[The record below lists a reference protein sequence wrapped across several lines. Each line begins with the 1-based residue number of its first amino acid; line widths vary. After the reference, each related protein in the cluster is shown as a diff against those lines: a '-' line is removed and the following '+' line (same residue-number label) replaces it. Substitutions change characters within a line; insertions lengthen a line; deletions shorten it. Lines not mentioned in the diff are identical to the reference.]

1 MNRAEYQKLRAETW
15 AQTWAAVAG
24 CDSCKSK
31 EVATAWADEC
41 LKEFDRRFPENLL
54 VVETRLEIRRPTK
67 IKASDLKFIR

>member
-1 MNRAEYQKLRAETW
+1 MTKQEYQKLRAETW

-31 EVATAWADEC
+31 EVATAWADGC
-41 LKEFDRRFPENLL
+41 LKEFDRRFCEDSL
-54 VVETRLEIRRPTK
+54 VIETRAEIRRPMK